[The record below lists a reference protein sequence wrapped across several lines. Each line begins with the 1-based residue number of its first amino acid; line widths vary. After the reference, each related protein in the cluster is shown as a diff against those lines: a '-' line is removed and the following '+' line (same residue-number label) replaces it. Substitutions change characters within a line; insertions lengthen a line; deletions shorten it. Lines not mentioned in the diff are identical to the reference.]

1 LGLNL
6 TYNHRWFVTALT
18 SAFTVVDIAV
28 LYSKEDLQNERPNP
42 CGYQWRNTPEVENIS
57 AYDGIISLLVVGD
70 IYNPMLGTIDFGSSL
85 NIIVRVKLL

>member
-1 LGLNL
+1 MGLNL